1 MTVRVG
7 LVIPVLNNF
16 DQAIDLVYSAKAPSI
31 DLSIYIQPQ
40 YRYQVPLAKAWN
52 RGIKDAVKDACDYI
66 IVSNDDVMFAP
77 QTIEQA
83 VQWMENDTNIDLLGF
98 TNVIDTFSDP
108 FEIVFAE
115 EDQVFI
121 PHDIPSANGIY
132 SDDMFSLFMIRST
145 FFDKFG
151 TFDEN
156 FDPAWWEDTDMLYRI
171 KLLGG
176 NVFQSPIPYV
186 HLMHQSTK
194 KLTIPANSVKS
205 GEYYI
210 KKWGSAKKDLKET
223 YANPYND
230 ANLSPKEWRSL

>member
-1 MTVRVG
+1 MKVG

-16 DQAIDLVYSAKAPSI
+16 DQALDLVYSAKSRTHE
-31 DLSIYIQPQ
+31 LKIYIQPQ
-40 YRYQVPLAKAWN
+40 YRYQLPLAMAWN
-52 RGIKDAVKDACDYI
+52 RGIKQAIEEGCDLI
-66 IVSNDDVMFAP
+66 MVSNDDAIFAP
-77 QTIEQA
+77 NTIDDA
-83 VQWMENDTNIDLLGF
+83 CSWMNEGTTDLLGF
-98 TNVIDTFSDP
+98 TNVIDTFNDP
-108 FEIVFAE
+108 FEVVFAE
-115 EDQVFI
+115 KGQVFT
-121 PHDIPSANGIY
+121 PHDIPSANGLY
-132 SDDMFSLFMIRST
+132 SDDMFSLFAIRPD

-156 FDPAWWEDTDMLYRI
+156 FDPAWWEDTDMLYRV

-194 KLTIPANSVKS
+194 KLTIPANSMKS

-210 KKWGSAKKDLKET
+210 KKWGSAKKDLREA

-230 ANLSPKEWRSL
+230 ISLSPKDWRQQ

>member
-1 MTVRVG
+1 MTTRVG

-16 DQAIDLVYSAKAPSI
+16 EQAIDLVYSAKAWKVE
-31 DLSIYIQPQ
+31 LAIYIQPQ
-40 YRYQVPLAKAWN
+40 YRHQVPLAKAWN
-52 RGIKDAVKDACDYI
+52 RGINQAIKDSCEFI

-77 QTIEQA
+77 FTIEQA
-83 VQWMENDTNIDLLGF
+83 IEMMYGNETIDLLGF
-98 TNVIDTFSDP
+98 TNVIDTFDDP

-115 EDQVFI
+115 EDQVFT
-121 PHDIPSANGIY
+121 PHHIPSANGIY
-132 SDDMFSLFMIRST
+132 SDDMFSLFVIRNN

-171 KLLGG
+171 ELLGG

-194 KLTIPANSVKS
+194 KLTIPANSMKS